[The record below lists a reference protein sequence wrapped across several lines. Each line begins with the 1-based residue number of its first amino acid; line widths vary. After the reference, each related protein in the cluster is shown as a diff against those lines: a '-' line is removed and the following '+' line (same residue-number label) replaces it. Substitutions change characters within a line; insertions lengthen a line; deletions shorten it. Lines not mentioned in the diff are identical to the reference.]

1 MEIDRKKLFIFIGL
15 AFMYLIVFVLIIMF
29 IWFRNDNEKYLLKYN
44 TYTEQEVFDADW
56 QDVWHS
62 PQPPFLADSQRFLE
76 LKVLI
81 LFIRT
86 PHKNLLQVYY
96 RL

>member
-1 MEIDRKKLFIFIGL
+1 MVSPFESGFLKLRERACIEKRWQYSHRKF
-15 AFMYLIVFVLIIMF
+15 YIVAYFLSCSHF
-29 IWFRNDNEKYLLKYN
+29 WFA
-44 TYTEQEVFDADW
+44 TEQEVLLADW
-56 QDVWHS
+56 QEVWHS

-86 PHKNLLQVYY
+86 PHFVRKLIKLL
-96 RL
+96 